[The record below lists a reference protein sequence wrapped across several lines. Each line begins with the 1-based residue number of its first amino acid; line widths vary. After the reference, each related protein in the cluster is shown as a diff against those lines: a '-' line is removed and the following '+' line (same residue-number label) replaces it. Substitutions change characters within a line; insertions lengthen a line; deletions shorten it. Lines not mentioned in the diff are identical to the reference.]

1 MAIPGVGVF
10 NVHDGIVAVAF
21 EEALSAQSNIA
32 TNKNWNS
39 VARKKE
45 AQNFLTNSAM
55 EKFQLSEVV
64 MV

>member
-32 TNKNWNS
+32 TNKNRIND
-39 VARKKE
+39 KMG
-45 AQNFLTNSAM
+45 FMIYT
-55 EKFQLSEVV
+55 
-64 MV
+64 